1 MAVQTDLRPASAR
14 FRTIGKVSDRT
25 KAFRAA
31 KRHSTLVK
39 LLRLILPI
47 AAVCIAGLYFVP
59 SKLSVKVKGGEA
71 SVAKIDVTNGALK
84 MTNPRI
90 KGVHEKHGV
99 YDIQA
104 DYATQQANQPELITL
119 DTINAKLTSKEGK
132 LTTLKA
138 PSGIYQS
145 KKEELTFDNGVT
157 IGGDTGFAGQ
167 LKSAT
172 AFFQNDKLISTE
184 PVELAFRSSTI
195 KARSMTYYSAEARAI
210 FEGGVRVHLEREG
223 KDSGK

>member
-1 MAVQTDLRPASAR
+1 MVVQTDVRPASAR

-31 KRHSTLVK
+31 KRHSALVK
-39 LLRLILPI
+39 LLRLFLPI
-47 AAVCIAGLYFVP
+47 ATLSIAGLYLVP
-59 SKLSVKVKGGEA
+59 SNPSVTVKGGEA
-71 SVAKIDVTNGALK
+71 SVEKFDVTNGALK
-84 MTNPRI
+84 MVNPRI

-104 DYATQQANQPELITL
+104 DYATQQADNTELIAL
-119 DTINAKLTSKEGK
+119 ETIDAKLTSKEGK

-157 IGGDTGFAGQ
+157 IGGDAGFAGQ

-172 AFFQNDKLISTE
+172 AFFKSDKLISTE
-184 PVELAFRSSTI
+184 PVELVFRSTTV

-210 FEGGVRVHLEREG
+210 FEGGVRVHLEREAG
-223 KDSGK
+223 DAEK